1 MKKESEIIDDEE
13 LKRFFLNEAMLLC
26 PSALGDVLEREKL
39 QILYNTLQKIVKL
52 LGVLNHCN
60 LEMHYVE
67 IYHVFGFYFTEKDG
81 EIFRGLSVRCFLS
94 SGRFS
99 VQSTIF

>member
-60 LEMHYVE
+60 LEMHLRGNIPCIRVL
-67 IYHVFGFYFTEKDG
+67 FYRKRRGKEKK
-81 EIFRGLSVRCFLS
+81 
-94 SGRFS
+94 
-99 VQSTIF
+99 T

>member
-39 QILYNTLQKIVKL
+39 QILYNVA
-52 LGVLNHCN
+52 
-60 LEMHYVE
+60 
-67 IYHVFGFYFTEKDG
+67 KDREVVG
-81 EIFRGLSVRCFLS
+81 CIESL
-94 SGRFS
+94 
-99 VQSTIF
+99 

>member
-52 LGVLNHCN
+52 WV
-60 LEMHYVE
+60 Y
-67 IYHVFGFYFTEKDG
+67 
-81 EIFRGLSVRCFLS
+81 
-94 SGRFS
+94 
-99 VQSTIF
+99 